1 MYNITPEVFIFYV
14 MTQNIDCI
22 NTVEWS
28 ALFSMFDD
36 TDLNNDDLI
45 NSTEKSLI
53 YSFDLLGKRINQKL
67 NKSFVFELYNDGS
80 VVKKYHLK

>member
-1 MYNITPEVFIFYV
+1 
-14 MTQNIDCI
+14 MTQNIDCL
-22 NTVEWS
+22 NTVDWS

-36 TDLNNDDLI
+36 TDLNNKDLI

-80 VVKKYHLK
+80 VVKKYNLK